1 MRWICI
7 LGALLFS
14 QTTWAA
20 GPLEFELA
28 YGTKEFPGPFTGRVY
43 VMLTKG
49 APRGLMSG
57 PDWFNPE
64 PFFAMDVVGWKA
76 GEKLVLGAGARSF
89 PVTMPEVP
97 EGKYIVQAVLDRNL
111 GGRSFATSPGNVYG
125 LLPPTQLSGKDGG
138 KISLTLDQVWQE
150 RPLPNVPGV
159 QFAKVKSKLLSDFYN
174 REVFLRAGVVLPAGY
189 NQNPQIIYPV
199 VYEVPGF
206 GGNHLGAAGR
216 VGAPF
221 TRLGETEAAWVVL
234 DPDCPNGHHVFAD
247 SQNNGPCG
255 QALIEELIPELEKQF
270 RIGRSRGAR
279 LVTGHS
285 SGGWSSLWLQVRYPD
300 TFGGV
305 WSTAPDP
312 VDFRDFQ
319 RIDLNA
325 PMANLFFDQAG
336 KLRDLSRSRR
346 GKALNFRDFSRMED
360 VMGRGGQLGSFEAV
374 FSQRGADGKPVKL
387 WDRSTGVIDGR
398 TSQSWLPYDIAR
410 RLDENWR
417 QLEPKLNGR
426 LFVYCGTAD
435 TFYLD
440 GAVILLREMLEKKQ
454 AKALVEMIP
463 DADHGSFLTRPFR
476 EKMARQMEKVLKA
489 NREGAKP

>member
-1 MRWICI
+1 M
-7 LGALLFS
+7 
-14 QTTWAA
+14 
-20 GPLEFELA
+20 
-28 YGTKEFPGPFTGRVY
+28 
-43 VMLTKG
+43 
-49 APRGLMSG
+49 
-57 PDWFNPE
+57 
-64 PFFAMDVVGWKA
+64 
-76 GEKLVLGAGARSF
+76 
-89 PVTMPEVP
+89 
-97 EGKYIVQAVLDRNL
+97 
-111 GGRSFATSPGNVYG
+111 
-125 LLPPTQLSGKDGG
+125 
-138 KISLTLDQVWQE
+138 
-150 RPLPNVPGV
+150 
-159 QFAKVKSKLLSDFYN
+159 
-174 REVFLRAGVVLPAGY
+174 
-189 NQNPQIIYPV
+189 
-199 VYEVPGF
+199 
-206 GGNHLGAAGR
+206 
-216 VGAPF
+216 
-221 TRLGETEAAWVVL
+221 
-234 DPDCPNGHHVFAD
+234 
-247 SQNNGPCG
+247 
-255 QALIEELIPELEKQF
+255 IPELEKQF

-476 EKMARQMEKVLKA
+476 EKMARQMEKVLQA